1 MTAAVG
7 HSVVERRQDYRLHSG
22 LGCGFSKPQIARNQ
36 KPFSSSS
43 GDTNAASEASP
54 HTLTMMDDEEVKLSH
69 VLKKAVEQVS
79 RDFQHLQ
86 DETLPKS
93 QGAGERV

>member
-1 MTAAVG
+1 MNEV
-7 HSVVERRQDYRLHSG
+7 RQT
-22 LGCGFSKPQIARNQ
+22 
-36 KPFSSSS
+36 
-43 GDTNAASEASP
+43 TNHFLEPLVYLSTVFRTRTP
-54 HTLTMMDDEEVKLSH
+54 TMMDDEEVKLSH

>member
-1 MTAAVG
+1 MWVLEDA
-7 HSVVERRQDYRLHSG
+7 RLPETQKS
-22 LGCGFSKPQIARNQ
+22 RNHFH
-36 KPFSSSS
+36 PAS
-43 GDTNAASEASP
+43 GDGNNAATEATP

>member
-1 MTAAVG
+1 
-7 HSVVERRQDYRLHSG
+7 
-22 LGCGFSKPQIARNQ
+22 
-36 KPFSSSS
+36 
-43 GDTNAASEASP
+43 
-54 HTLTMMDDEEVKLSH
+54 MMDDEEVKLSH